1 LARLIYAAQALG
13 DFERLTDF
21 LLTSD
26 PKAATATVGLI
37 EEAITLLKRHPLIGR
52 PVEHG
57 LRELVISRGRTGYLA
72 LYDFDEVQD
81 VVAILAIRHQREA
94 GYGMQDEDD
103 TFTPAA

>member
-1 LARLIYAAQALG
+1 MARLIYSAQALG

-26 PKAATATVGLI
+26 PKAAAATVGLI

-72 LYDFDEVQD
+72 LYDFGEAQD